1 MKSIKVKLLLISA
14 SLFSIN
20 SFADYSLMQNE
31 DASINLFGTIDVA
44 YGTVSNSLPPNQNSP
59 TSIMPW
65 VTSGIKDYGSISGRQ
80 TDFFNGGL
88 STSSVGIK
96 GLFNL
101 NSESNVFFKF
111 DSAINPISMKLTSQA
126 HSEAM
131 NGGLKTPTSAYAT
144 SSLNGETFA
153 RESYFG
159 FSNKKWGTL
168 SVGRNNNFILDV
180 MNNYAP
186 LNKANLLTPFGN
198 GVLGGGGG
206 ISENARL
213 ENSIKYTNT
222 TDKFNYGIEYTSG
235 NGGGT
240 LFGLGKSGQY
250 GGKGGAVNLGYTDDK
265 FSTQFVGEAFK
276 SLLKTSPAS
285 ALSSADNPLH
295 YNMIALTAYDQN
307 AFLLAFKYKATD
319 ALKVQAGFEKM
330 KLSAANS
337 NLSSITTIY
346 NESVA
351 GGASNYTGSDQNFS
365 VKYAGADY
373 NINQKWNIGLSV
385 TYVNMGSWSSTTTS
399 FLGGDL
405 KSHTLLLIN
414 HFNTDADIYAGVLN
428 TKYSGLAFATNYI
441 NSETVYAVGIKYK
454 F

>member
-1 MKSIKVKLLLISA
+1 MKSIKVNLLLVSA
-14 SLFSIN
+14 SFFSVN
-20 SFADYSLMQNE
+20 SFADYSLLKNQDTN
-31 DASINLFGTIDVA
+31 INLFGTIDVA

-65 VTSGIKDYGSISGRQ
+65 VTSGIKDYGSLSGRQ

-88 STSSVGIK
+88 STSSIGVK
-96 GLFNL
+96 GDFNI
-101 NSESNVFFKF
+101 NNDSNVFFKF

-159 FSNKKWGTL
+159 FSNKNWGTI

-213 ENSIKYTNT
+213 ENSIKYINNAG
-222 TDKFNYGIEYTSG
+222 KYNYGIEYTTG

-250 GGKGGAVNLGYTDDK
+250 GGEGGAINFGYTDDK
-265 FSTQFVGEAFK
+265 FSTQFVAETFK
-276 SLLKTSPAS
+276 SLLKTAPAA
-285 ALSSADNPLH
+285 ALSNSNNPLH

-307 AFLLAFKYKATD
+307 AFLLAFKYKATEN
-319 ALKVQAGFEKM
+319 LKVQAGLEKM
-330 KLSAANS
+330 KLSSANS

-346 NESVA
+346 NESVS
-351 GGASNYTGSDQNFS
+351 GGATNYTGSDQNFS
-365 VKYAGADY
+365 VKYVGADY
-373 NINQKWNIGLSV
+373 NINQNWNVGLSV
-385 TYVNMGSWSSTTTS
+385 TFVNMGNWSSPTAS

-405 KSHTLLLIN
+405 NSHTLLLIN
-414 HFNTDADIYAGVLN
+414 HYNKDTDIYTGVLN
-428 TKYSGLAFATNYI
+428 TKYSGLAFATSYI
-441 NSETVYAVGIKYK
+441 NSETVYAAGVRYK